1 MAYRPFV
8 QVGCCDESPRHAQ
21 GRLGPGSMGPSA
33 FTRMTRATCGGC
45 PADLGGTWTL
55 LVLQGALRP
64 SSVSGHSVES
74 VAHTRG
80 GHRGFQWASAG
91 LRVPLSPS
99 LTCSGC
105 FHCDFTKTHDTAPER
120 AAGVQ
125 PSSTGVA
132 PPASLPA
139 PVRGRSRCGSP
150 HGQG

>member
-1 MAYRPFV
+1 MAYGPFV
-8 QVGCCDESPRHAQ
+8 RVGCCDESPRHAQ
-21 GRLGPGSMGPSA
+21 GRLGPGSTGPSA
-33 FTRMTRATCGGC
+33 FMHMTRATCGGR

-55 LVLQGALRP
+55 LVLQGELRP
-64 SSVSGHSVES
+64 SCFWTLCGRCGR
-74 VAHTRG
+74 TRG
-80 GHRGFQWASAG
+80 EHRGFQWASAG
-91 LRVPLSPS
+91 LRAPLSPS

-105 FHCDFTKTHDTAPER
+105 FHCDFTKTHDTAPEN

-139 PVRGRSRCGSP
+139 LVRGRSRCGSP